1 VDTPTLG
8 KFFTL
13 HFLLPFV
20 IAILALIHI
29 LFLRD
34 SGSPSQLQTICLQD
48 QKYFFSYYAVKDLLG
63 MLYLVLFL
71 AILVIYSPN
80 LLGHP
85 DNYIEAN
92 HMVTPLH
99 IVPEW
104 YFLPFYA
111 ILRSVPSKLNG
122 VLLMFGSL
130 LALVIFPYL
139 QLGRGHVTTKRYE
152 NLLPTAFLATV
163 QSTQLNVLHLVLNS
177 YFVVVFILLG

>member
-1 VDTPTLG
+1 
-8 KFFTL
+8 
-13 HFLLPFV
+13 
-20 IAILALIHI
+20 
-29 LFLRD
+29 LFLHD
-34 SGSPSQLQTICLQD
+34 TGSSSQLQTVCLQD

-63 MLYLVLFL
+63 LLYLVIFL
-71 AILVIYSPN
+71 GIIIIYVPN

-111 ILRSVPSKLNG
+111 ILRSVPNKLNG

-130 LALVIFPYL
+130 LALLIFPYL
-139 QLGRGHVTTKRYE
+139 QLSSGYTTSKKYE
-152 NLLPTAFLATV
+152 NFLSVSFLATI
-163 QSTQLNVLHLVLNS
+163 QSTQLNILHLVLNS
-177 YFVVVFILLG
+177 YFAITFILLG

>member
-1 VDTPTLG
+1 MTIFILHLALLHKVGSSQPLSFASYDKVTFYPY
-8 KFFTL
+8 FFVKDFL
-13 HFLLPFV
+13 SFSVFLLV
-20 IAILALIHI
+20 L
-29 LFLRD
+29 
-34 SGSPSQLQTICLQD
+34 T
-48 QKYFFSYYAVKDLLG
+48 FFIFYQ
-63 MLYLVLFL
+63 
-71 AILVIYSPN
+71 PN
-80 LLGHP
+80 YLGHP

-111 ILRSVPSKLNG
+111 ISRSVPSKLNG

-163 QSTQLNVLHLVLNS
+163 QSTQLNALHLVLNS